1 MHGRCNDEGEI
12 KMSEEQLESIKE
24 SLEVA
29 ISNLSLASQQLAELD
44 MFGSQD
50 EINICIETLDNELF
64 EIKGLIEK
72 ESK

>member
-1 MHGRCNDEGEI
+1 MKVGNE
-12 KMSEEQLESIKE
+12 MSKEQLESIKE

-44 MFGSQD
+44 MFGSQE

-64 EIKGLIEK
+64 EIKGFIEK